1 MAENSYAGYV
11 KRPTPINWG
20 EVASGVVSRMEDTEK
35 KHEAFR
41 TKYDA
46 MAGELRK
53 EVDKFVETSGLSPEL
68 DQKVSE
74 ATQMAKGLIF
84 DMHNKLKRREISP
97 SSMNNLQHSISS
109 DWADFNTVVK
119 NIDQGLSAAV
129 EGYNEGVNGEGTM
142 YAVKKYADLMDLK
155 HQNIVFDVDDS
166 GFASLYMQKVDDNG
180 DPVDNGLTSIRT
192 LKNPNNLIFRD
203 VKVVETVADFQKRIK
218 PGIPYI
224 QQGNVT
230 VVDPKGKPEYDAAAE
245 GVVEDLTKDDKSVL
259 SVLADF
265 GGYEIYTEGDT
276 PPSDKAVAMK
286 VGANGEL
293 EPVITEELEKEAK
306 QLVRDEI
313 NLQSPYKKLKKPTP
327 KGNGGRGLTSDE
339 PKLVYQYATGLSQ
352 GDSSVIS
359 SLIQSDDDIVDIE
372 ITQKGPRKGVTIINK
387 EGKRIFT
394 PYKYSGGEIDH
405 DATGADLAKY
415 FSNKSDLTSQ
425 QAEYNQGRKD
435 FGGAVAPG
443 GTTTKK
449 VKPEIV
455 DIKTQY
461 KNPKNNKDISAV
473 KAIANAPE
481 SLAKDVF
488 EDLGIPGVTI
498 VSSNYGDDTF
508 KIKVEGQEF
517 TIKKSKRSDTAPH
530 NIIRA
535 GGASDKDVMDDIQK
549 VIDWYWSKLAMEQPQ
564 EQPMDLTQ
572 TGAKYNVA

>member
-1 MAENSYAGYV
+1 
-11 KRPTPINWG
+11 
-20 EVASGVVSRMEDTEK
+20 
-35 KHEAFR
+35 
-41 TKYDA
+41 
-46 MAGELRK
+46 
-53 EVDKFVETSGLSPEL
+53 
-68 DQKVSE
+68 
-74 ATQMAKGLIF
+74 
-84 DMHNKLKRREISP
+84 
-97 SSMNNLQHSISS
+97 MNNLQHSISS

-203 VKVVETVADFQKRIK
+203 VKVVETVADFPKKNKARDTLYTARK
-218 PGIPYI
+218 CY
-224 QQGNVT
+224 
-230 VVDPKGKPEYDAAAE
+230 VDPKGQTLYQAAAE
-245 GVVEDLTKDDKSVL
+245 GVVEDLTKDDESVL

-265 GGYEIYTEGDT
+265 GGYEIYEDGDT

-286 VGANGEL
+286 VGTNGEL
-293 EPVITEELEKEAK
+293 EPVITEDLEKEAK

-313 NLQSPYKKLKKPTP
+313 NLQSPYKEIKKPTT
-327 KGNGGRGLTSDE
+327 KGNGGRGLTSGE

-352 GDSSVIS
+352 GDASIIS
-359 SLIQSDDDIVDIE
+359 SLIQSDDDIIDVE

-461 KNPKNNKDISAV
+461 KNPRNNNNVSAARAV
-473 KAIANAPE
+473 ADVPE

-498 VSSNYGDDTF
+498 VSSNYKDDTF

-517 TIKKSKRSDTAPH
+517 TIKKSVRSDTAPH
-530 NIIRA
+530 NIIRG
-535 GGASDKDVMDDIQK
+535 GGASKR
-549 VIDWYWSKLAMEQPQ
+549 
-564 EQPMDLTQ
+564 T
-572 TGAKYNVA
+572 